1 MNLDSLLIG
10 ENASYIDELYVQWQ
24 ANPSSVSDE
33 WQALF
38 SSWETET
45 ESCVPPVFPKRSVFS
60 GGGVDQSQAAAV
72 ADRQAK
78 VAQLINAYRVR
89 GHIEA
94 DIDPLGSQKHPR
106 SSRTDTWILWIDR
119 RRT

>member
-10 ENASYIDELYVQWQ
+10 DNASYIDELYVQWQ

-45 ESCVPPVFPKRSVFS
+45 ESCQAPTFPKRSVFS
-60 GGGVDQSQAAAV
+60 GGGVDQGQAAAV

-78 VAQLINAYRVR
+78 VAQLINAYRLDILKQISILLV
-89 GHIEA
+89 GKVFKTTQLTLWYYGLTEA
-94 DIDPLGSQKHPR
+94 D
-106 SSRTDTWILWIDR
+106 
-119 RRT
+119 